1 MTVPLSQAEVAPSWS
16 TDRTCKRDAW
26 AKAGTHARHH
36 TKTEAAHAPAPPDR
50 LRTKKHPVLTT
61 TRENATDYS
70 CSESKI
76 TKWHADSI
84 LRCAQ
89 RLLRLRRRVGLLSP
103 DGIPLTPPVY
113 REITAIN
120 EHCYRGYFDYAHD
133 NEGLSVLLNDKGQV
147 ITPPE

>member
-1 MTVPLSQAEVAPSWS
+1 M
-16 TDRTCKRDAW
+16 
-26 AKAGTHARHH
+26 
-36 TKTEAAHAPAPPDR
+36 
-50 LRTKKHPVLTT
+50 
-61 TRENATDYS
+61 
-70 CSESKI
+70 
-76 TKWHADSI
+76 KWHADII

-113 REITAIN
+113 REITAVN
-120 EHCYRGYFDYAHD
+120 MNCYRAYFDYAHD